1 LDFEESNGRSRS
13 DVKPGRRKTKDL
25 AVTASTTKRFDIIIC
40 GGSFVGLALAR
51 ALHAMA
57 PGAYSIAIAEQ
68 HPMKGARC
76 GADRRTVALT
86 AAAKAM
92 FEAIGVWPALARKA
106 QPVLRIELT
115 DSALNA
121 PIRPSLIGLDSR
133 ETPSGEPTA
142 YIVENADLLPALLA
156 SLEGA
161 PGIAFFAPDR
171 VTAFEAKQDEVEV
184 RLTSSAVLSGQLL
197 AAADGGTSPLR
208 EMAGIQTAVWP
219 SSKTGI
225 AVTAGIARPHQGIA
239 RQHFL
244 PAGPFAILPMTGD
257 RVSIVWTEDTAAAAQ
272 ILAQDREAFM
282 AGLSQRAGPE
292 LGALTLL
299 SEPRAYPLT
308 MTFAREFVRPRLAL
322 VGDAAHGLHWIAG
335 QGLNHGL
342 KDAAALAET
351 LIDASRL
358 GLDIGNLNVLKRY
371 ERWRRFDSATS
382 AISAAA
388 LNTLFSNDHVGLRML
403 RSSGLR
409 TADRLGW
416 LKNFFMQEAAGL
428 TGEIPKLLKGQ
439 PV

>member
-1 LDFEESNGRSRS
+1 VN
-13 DVKPGRRKTKDL
+13 
-25 AVTASTTKRFDIIIC
+25 ASTTNRFDIVIC

-51 ALHAMA
+51 ALHSMA
-57 PGAYSIAIAEQ
+57 AGACTVAIAEQ
-68 HPMKGARC
+68 RPMDGAS
-76 GADRRTVALT
+76 GTADGRTVALT

-92 FEAIGVWPALARKA
+92 LEVIGVWPAIARKA

-115 DSALNA
+115 DSALDA
-121 PIRPSLIGLDSR
+121 PVRPSLIGLDSR
-133 ETPSGEPTA
+133 ETPGGEPTA

-156 SLEGA
+156 SLKEA

-171 VTAFEAKQDEVEV
+171 VAAFEVKQSGVEV
-184 RLTSSAVLSGQLL
+184 RLGSGTVLTAKLL
-197 AAADGGTSPLR
+197 AAADGQASQIR
-208 EMAGIQTAVWP
+208 EMAGIQTTVWP
-219 SSKTGI
+219 SPKAAITVTVGI
-225 AVTAGIARPHQGIA
+225 ERPHQGIA

-257 RVSIVWTEDTAAAAQ
+257 RVSIVWTEDAAAAGQ
-272 ILAQDREAFM
+272 ILAEDREVFV
-282 AGLSQRAGPE
+282 AGLSQRVGPE

-299 SEPRAYPLT
+299 SEPKAYPLT
-308 MTFAREFVRPRLAL
+308 MSFAREFVRPRLAL
-322 VGDAAHGLHWIAG
+322 LGDAAHGLHWIAG

-342 KDAAALAET
+342 KDVAALAET

-358 GLDIGNLNVLKRY
+358 GLDPGNLNVLKRY

-382 AISAAA
+382 AMSAAA
-388 LNTLFSNDHVGLRML
+388 LNALFSNNNLGLRML

-409 TADRLGW
+409 TVNKLSW
-416 LKNFFMQEAAGL
+416 MKNFFMREAAGL